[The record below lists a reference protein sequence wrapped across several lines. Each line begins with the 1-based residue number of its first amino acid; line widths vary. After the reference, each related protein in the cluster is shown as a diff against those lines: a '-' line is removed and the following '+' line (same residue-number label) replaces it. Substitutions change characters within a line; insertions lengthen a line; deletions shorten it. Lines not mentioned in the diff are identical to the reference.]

1 MEESLTNRVERGI
14 MMKNFSSDFMMG
26 AATAAHQVEG
36 NNVYS
41 DFWTMEHIPGT
52 MYKEPSLEAVDHYHK
67 YKEDIQLL
75 VDAGLNTYRFSIEW
89 ARIEPSKGNF
99 DKNEIE
105 HYRQVLEF
113 CHQNKVAPIVT
124 LHHFSSPKWLISE
137 GGWESESTIEYF
149 GNYCQH
155 VVSELGDLIPYIC
168 TINEANM
175 GKQIEKIMKR
185 MTSGNSSQSV
195 KIEDSVDV
203 QVGLNVDMMA
213 KMEQYYRGLGEAFG
227 IDPRK
232 VQSFLAPRTENGELI
247 IMKCHEKARK
257 VIKEVNPKIK
267 VGITFS
273 LYDHQALPGGESFVE
288 KEQYEDFLNYLPFL
302 QEDDFLG
309 VQNYS
314 RKIHGPD
321 GVVKPDE
328 NTRLTKMG
336 YEYYPEALGNVLR
349 FVAKHWE
356 KPIIVTENGI
366 STDNDLD
373 RVEFIERALSGVY
386 QCIEE
391 GINVIGYTY
400 WSLLDNFEWQLGY
413 AQTFG
418 LIAVD
423 RTSQTRYPKESL
435 SFLGNIKQA
444 GLNGINV

>member
-1 MEESLTNRVERGI
+1 MI
-14 MMKNFSSDFMMG
+14 KFKNDFLIS

-36 NNVYS
+36 NNIHS
-41 DFWTMEHIPGT
+41 DFWTMEHVPNS
-52 MYKEPSLEAVDHYHK
+52 MYKEPSLNAVDHYHK

-75 VDAGLNTYRFSIEW
+75 VDAGLNSYRFSIEW
-89 ARIEPSKGNF
+89 ARIEPAKGRF
-99 DKNEIE
+99 DNNEVE
-105 HYRQVLEF
+105 HYRHVLEF
-113 CHQNKVAPIVT
+113 CHQNNVTPIVT
-124 LHHFSSPKWLISE
+124 LHHFSSPKWLITE
-137 GGWESESTIEYF
+137 GGWESESTVEYF
-149 GNYCQH
+149 GNYCNY

-175 GKQIEKIMKR
+175 GKQIAKIMKR
-185 MTSGNSSQSV
+185 MTSNGSGSA
-195 KIEDSVDV
+195 KKEDSVDV
-203 QVGLNVDMMA
+203 QVGLNIDMKA
-213 KMEQYYRGLGEAFG
+213 KMEKYFLAMGEAFG

-232 VQSFLAPRTENGELI
+232 VQTFLAPRTENGERI

-257 VIKEVNPKIK
+257 VIKEVNPSIK

-273 LYDHQALPGGESFVE
+273 LYDHQALPGGEQSVE
-288 KEQYEDFLNYLPFL
+288 KEHYEDFLNYLPFL

-321 GVVKPDE
+321 GIVKPDDT
-328 NTRLTKMG
+328 TRLTKMG

-366 STDNDLD
+366 STDNDEE
-373 RVEFIERALSGVY
+373 RVEFIGRALTGVQ
-386 QCIEE
+386 QCIDE

-423 RTSQTRYPKESL
+423 RSTQTRYPKQSL
-435 SFLGNIKQA
+435 SFLGSIKNS
-444 GLNGINV
+444 GL

>member
-1 MEESLTNRVERGI
+1 
-14 MMKNFSSDFMMG
+14 MMG

-36 NNVYS
+36 NNVSS

-52 MYKEPSLEAVDHYHK
+52 MYKEPSLDAVDHYNR

-99 DKNEIE
+99 DQNEIE

-113 CHQNKVAPIVT
+113 CYQKNVTPIVT

-149 GNYCQH
+149 GNYCRN

-175 GKQIEKIMKR
+175 GKQIAKIMKR
-185 MTSGNSSQSV
+185 MSNNSTKKEES
-195 KIEDSVDV
+195 IDV
-203 QVGLNVDMMA
+203 QVGLNVDMKA
-213 KMEQYYRGLGEAFG
+213 KMEQYFSALGEAFG
-227 IDPRK
+227 IDPRN
-232 VQSFLAPRTENGELI
+232 VQPFLSPRTENGELI
-247 IMKCHEKARK
+247 IMKCHEKARNI
-257 VIKEVNPKIK
+257 IKEVNPTIK

-273 LYDHQALPGGESFVE
+273 LYDHQALPGGESSVE

-321 GVVKPDE
+321 GVVQPDE
-328 NTRLTKMG
+328 NTRVTKMG
-336 YEYYPEALGNVLR
+336 YEFYPEALGNVLR

-366 STDNDLD
+366 STDNDAD
-373 RVEFIERALSGVY
+373 RVEFIERALNGVY

-391 GINVIGYTY
+391 GIHVIGYTY

-423 RTSQTRYPKESL
+423 RSTQTRYPKESL
-435 SFLGNIKQA
+435 SFLGHIKKSGIVLKNGA
-444 GLNGINV
+444 GASY

>member
-1 MEESLTNRVERGI
+1 MR
-14 MMKNFSSDFMMG
+14 KFSDDFMMG

-36 NNVYS
+36 NNIYS
-41 DFWTMEHIPGT
+41 DFWTMEHLPGT
-52 MYKEPSLEAVDHYHK
+52 VYKEPSLDAVDHYYK

-75 VDAGLNTYRFSIEW
+75 VNAGLNTYRFSIEW

-99 DKNEIE
+99 DQNEIE
-105 HYRQVLEF
+105 HYRQVLRF
-113 CHQNKVAPIVT
+113 CHQNNVTPIVT

-137 GGWESESTIEYF
+137 GGWESDSTIEYF
-149 GNYCQH
+149 GNYSRR

-168 TINEANM
+168 TINEANI

-185 MTSGNSSQSV
+185 MMAGANEKKSV
-195 KIEDSVDV
+195 KKQESADV
-203 QVGLNVDMMA
+203 QVGLNVDLKA
-213 KMEQYYRGLGEAFG
+213 NMEQYYRALGEAFG
-227 IDPRK
+227 IDPRN
-232 VQSFLAPRTENGELI
+232 VQTFISPRTDNGELV
-247 IMKCHEKARK
+247 IMKCHEKART
-257 VIKEVNPKIK
+257 VIKEINPNIK

-273 LYDHQALPGGESFVE
+273 LYDHQALPGGEPFVD
-288 KEQYEDFLNYLPFL
+288 KEQHEDFLNYLPFL
-302 QEDDFLG
+302 QDDDFLG

-321 GVVKPDE
+321 GVVQPDE
-328 NTRLTKMG
+328 NTRVTKMG

-366 STDNDLD
+366 STDHDPD
-373 RVEFIERALSGVY
+373 RVEFIERALNGVY

-423 RTSQTRYPKESL
+423 RSTQTRYPKDSL
-435 SFLGNIKQA
+435 SFLGNIKKA
-444 GLNGINV
+444 GLYGLKV

>member
-1 MEESLTNRVERGI
+1 MR
-14 MMKNFSSDFMMG
+14 KFSDDFMMG

-36 NNVYS
+36 NNIYS
-41 DFWTMEHIPGT
+41 DFWTMEHLPGT
-52 MYKEPSLEAVDHYHK
+52 MYKEPSLDAVDHYYK

-75 VDAGLNTYRFSIEW
+75 VNAGLNTYRFSIEW

-99 DKNEIE
+99 DQNEIE
-105 HYRQVLEF
+105 HYRQVLRF
-113 CHQNKVAPIVT
+113 CQQNNVTPIVT

-137 GGWESESTIEYF
+137 GGWESDSTIEYF
-149 GNYCQH
+149 GNYSRR

-168 TINEANM
+168 TINEANI

-185 MTSGNSSQSV
+185 MMAGANEKKSV
-195 KIEDSVDV
+195 KKQESVDV
-203 QVGLNVDMMA
+203 QVGLNVDLKA
-213 KMEQYYRGLGEAFG
+213 NMEQYYRAIGEAFG
-227 IDPRK
+227 IDPRN
-232 VQSFLAPRTENGELI
+232 VQTFISPRTDNGELI
-247 IMKCHEKARK
+247 IMKCHEKART
-257 VIKEVNPKIK
+257 VIKEINPNIK

-273 LYDHQALPGGESFVE
+273 LYDHQALPGGEPFVH
-288 KEQYEDFLNYLPFL
+288 KEQHEDFLNYLPFL
-302 QEDDFLG
+302 QDDDFLG

-321 GVVKPDE
+321 GVVQPDE
-328 NTRLTKMG
+328 NTRVTKMG

-366 STDNDLD
+366 STDHDPD
-373 RVEFIERALSGVY
+373 RVEFIELALNGVY

-423 RTSQTRYPKESL
+423 RSTQTRYPKDSL
-435 SFLGNIKQA
+435 SFLGNIKKA
-444 GLNGINV
+444 GLHGLKV

>member
-1 MEESLTNRVERGI
+1 
-14 MMKNFSSDFMMG
+14 MKKFSNEFMMG

-36 NNVYS
+36 NNVNS
-41 DFWTMEHIPGT
+41 DFWTMEHMPGT
-52 MYKEPSLEAVDHYHK
+52 MYKEPSLDAVDHYNK

-75 VDAGLNTYRFSIEW
+75 VNAGLNTYRFSIEW

-99 DKNEIE
+99 DQNEIE
-105 HYRQVLEF
+105 HYRQVLEY
-113 CHQNKVAPIVT
+113 CQQNNVTPIVT

-149 GNYCQH
+149 GNYCRH

-168 TINEANM
+168 TINEANI
-175 GKQIEKIMKR
+175 GKQIAKIMKR
-185 MTSGNSSQSV
+185 MRAGANRKKSDEKQ
-195 KIEDSVDV
+195 ESVDV
-203 QVGLNVDMMA
+203 QVGLNVDLKA
-213 KMEQYYRGLGEAFG
+213 SMEQYNQALGKAFG
-227 IDPRK
+227 IDPK
-232 VQSFLAPRTENGELI
+232 NVHTFISPQTDNGELI
-247 IMKCHEKARK
+247 IMKCHEKART
-257 VIKEVNPKIK
+257 VIKEINPNIK

-273 LYDHQALPGGESFVE
+273 LYDHQALPGGEPYVE
-288 KEQYEDFLNYLPFL
+288 KEQHEDFLNYLPFL
-302 QEDDFLG
+302 QGDDFLG

-321 GVVKPDE
+321 GVVHADE
-328 NTRLTKMG
+328 NTRVTKMG

-366 STDNDLD
+366 STDHDED
-373 RVEFIERALSGVY
+373 RVEFIERALYGVY
-386 QCIEE
+386 QCIED
-391 GINVIGYTY
+391 GINVLGYTY

-423 RTSQTRYPKESL
+423 RATQTRYPKESL
-435 SFLGNIKQA
+435 SFLGQIKNS
-444 GLNGINV
+444 GLLIL

>member
-1 MEESLTNRVERGI
+1 MVKF
-14 MMKNFSSDFMMG
+14 KNDFMMG

-36 NNVYS
+36 NNVNS
-41 DFWTMEHIPGT
+41 DFWTMEHLPGT
-52 MYKEPSLEAVDHYHK
+52 MYKEPSLDAVDHYHK

-99 DKNEIE
+99 DQNEIE

-113 CHQNKVAPIVT
+113 CHQNNVTPIVT

-137 GGWESESTIEYF
+137 GGWECESTIEYF
-149 GNYCQH
+149 GNYCRH

-168 TINEANM
+168 TINEANI
-175 GKQIEKIMKR
+175 GKQIAKIMKR
-185 MTSGNSSQSV
+185 MMAGANKKKSV
-195 KIEDSVDV
+195 EKQESVDV
-203 QVGLNVDMMA
+203 QVGLNVDLKA
-213 KMEQYYRGLGEAFG
+213 SMEQYNQALEEAFG
-227 IDPRK
+227 INPKNVHTFISPQTD
-232 VQSFLAPRTENGELI
+232 NGELI
-247 IMKCHEKARK
+247 IMKCHEKART
-257 VIKEVNPKIK
+257 VIKEINPIIK
-267 VGITFS
+267 VGITLS
-273 LYDHQALPGGESFVE
+273 LYDHQALPGGEPFVE
-288 KEQYEDFLNYLPFL
+288 KEQHEDFLNYLPFL
-302 QEDDFLG
+302 QGDDFLG

-321 GVVKPDE
+321 GVVQPDE
-328 NTRLTKMG
+328 NTRVTKMG
-336 YEYYPEALGNVLR
+336 YEYYPEALGNVLQ

-366 STDNDLD
+366 STDNDKD
-373 RVEFIERALSGVY
+373 RVEFIERALNGVY

-423 RTSQTRYPKESL
+423 RSTQTRYPKESL
-435 SFLGNIKQA
+435 SFLGNIKKA

>member
-1 MEESLTNRVERGI
+1 MR
-14 MMKNFSSDFMMG
+14 KFSDDFMMG

-36 NNVYS
+36 NNIYS
-41 DFWTMEHIPGT
+41 DFWTMEHLPGT
-52 MYKEPSLEAVDHYHK
+52 VYKEPSLDAVDHYYK

-75 VDAGLNTYRFSIEW
+75 VNAGLNTYRFSIEW

-99 DKNEIE
+99 DQNEIE
-105 HYRQVLEF
+105 HYRQVLRF
-113 CHQNKVAPIVT
+113 CHQNNVTPIVT

-137 GGWESESTIEYF
+137 GGWESDSTIEYF
-149 GNYCQH
+149 GNYSRH
-155 VVSELGDLIPYIC
+155 VVSELGELIPYIC
-168 TINEANM
+168 TINEANI

-185 MTSGNSSQSV
+185 MMAGANEKKSV
-195 KIEDSVDV
+195 KKQESVDV
-203 QVGLNVDMMA
+203 QVGLNVDLKA
-213 KMEQYYRGLGEAFG
+213 NMEQYYRALGEAFG
-227 IDPRK
+227 IDPRN
-232 VQSFLAPRTENGELI
+232 VQTFISPRTDNGELI
-247 IMKCHEKARK
+247 IMKCHEKART
-257 VIKEVNPKIK
+257 VIKEINPNIK

-273 LYDHQALPGGESFVE
+273 LYDHQALPGGEPFVD
-288 KEQYEDFLNYLPFL
+288 KEQHEDFLNYLPFL

-321 GVVKPDE
+321 GVVQPDE
-328 NTRLTKMG
+328 NTRVTKMG

-349 FVAKHWE
+349 FVAKHWK

-366 STDNDLD
+366 STDHDPD
-373 RVEFIERALSGVY
+373 RVEFIERALNGVY

-423 RTSQTRYPKESL
+423 RSTQTRYPKDSL
-435 SFLGNIKQA
+435 SFLGNIKKA
-444 GLNGINV
+444 GLHGLKV

>member
-1 MEESLTNRVERGI
+1 
-14 MMKNFSSDFMMG
+14 MKKFTTDFMMG

-36 NNVYS
+36 NNVNS
-41 DFWTMEHIPGT
+41 DFWTMEHVPGT
-52 MYKEPSLEAVDHYHK
+52 MYKEPSLDAVDHYNR

-89 ARIEPSKGNF
+89 ARIEPAKGEF
-99 DKNEIE
+99 DHREIN

-113 CHQNKVAPIVT
+113 CHKKNVTPILT

-137 GGWESESTIEYF
+137 GGWESETTIEYF
-149 GNYCQH
+149 GKYSRY

-175 GKQIEKIMKR
+175 GKQIAKIIKR
-185 MTSGNSSQSV
+185 MSSAN
-195 KIEDSVDV
+195 INNSVDV
-203 QVGLNVDMMA
+203 QVGLNVDMNS
-213 KMEQYYRGLGEAFG
+213 KMEIYFRALGEAFG
-227 IDPRK
+227 IDPRD
-232 VQSFLAPRTENGELI
+232 VQSFLSPRTENGELI
-247 IMKCHEKARK
+247 IMKCHEKART
-257 VIKEVNPKIK
+257 VIKEVNPAIK

-273 LYDHQALPGGESFVE
+273 LYDHQSLPGGELFVE
-288 KEQYEDFLNYLPFL
+288 KEQHEDFLTYLPFL
-302 QEDDFLG
+302 HEDDFLG

-314 RKIHGPD
+314 RKIHGPN

-328 NTRLTKMG
+328 STRLTKMG
-336 YEYYPEALGNVLR
+336 YEFYPEALGNVLR
-349 FVAKHWE
+349 FVAKHWD

-366 STDNDLD
+366 STDNDGE
-373 RVEFIERALSGVY
+373 RVEFIERALTGVQ
-386 QCIEE
+386 QCLQE

-423 RTSQTRYPKESL
+423 RSTQTRYPKESL
-435 SFLGNIKQA
+435 SFLGNIRKS
-444 GLNGINV
+444 GL